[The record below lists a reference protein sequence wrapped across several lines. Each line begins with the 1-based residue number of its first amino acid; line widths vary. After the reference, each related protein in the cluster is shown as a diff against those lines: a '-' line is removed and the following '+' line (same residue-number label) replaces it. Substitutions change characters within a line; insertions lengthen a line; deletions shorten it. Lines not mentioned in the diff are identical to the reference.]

1 MNMALSEQRIRNNK
15 IRRRRE
21 LRRRRRACAL
31 IILLM
36 TLFLSTFFSLRTQ
49 AESNKDEALSKYY
62 TSIQVKSGDTL
73 WHYARQYGNRQ
84 YYKNSRE
91 YVDEVMMINS
101 LQDDTIITG
110 QYLILPYYCPSHKSH
125 KSTSHKSTGALS
137 RDIVYEDSTP
147 PSAGQL

>member
-1 MNMALSEQRIRNNK
+1 
-15 IRRRRE
+15 
-21 LRRRRRACAL
+21 
-31 IILLM
+31 M
-36 TLFLSTFFSLRTQ
+36 TLFLSTLFSLRTQ

-62 TSIQVKSGDTL
+62 ASIQVKSGDTL

-84 YYKNSRE
+84 YYKNSRK

-125 KSTSHKSTGALS
+125 KSTGALS
-137 RDIVYEDSTP
+137 GDIVYEDSIS

>member
-1 MNMALSEQRIRNNK
+1 MNMTLSEQRIRNNK

-31 IILLM
+31 IMLSM
-36 TLFLSTFFSLRTQ
+36 TLFLSTFFSLRTR

-62 TSIQVKSGDTL
+62 ASIQVKSGDTL

-110 QYLILPYYCPSHKSH
+110 QYVILPYYRPSHKSH
-125 KSTSHKSTGALS
+125 ESTGALYGN
-137 RDIVYEDSTP
+137 IVYEDEDSIS